1 MAILDNLKD
10 LASGKA
16 KIKVPHK
23 RAHFVHKGEHF
34 FHGSYLAGV
43 SVEGHG
49 FYRYIAMVALLFVLI
64 AAFIESES

>member
-23 RAHFVHKGEHF
+23 RAHFVHKG
-34 FHGSYLAGV
+34 
-43 SVEGHG
+43 